1 MNQEIFANT
10 VRVIGN
16 NGEQLGVFTIEK
28 ALGVAEEAS
37 LDLVEISPNAEPPVC
52 KVMDFG
58 KYQYEQK
65 KQLSDAKKKQKKTT
79 VKMIKYRPSTEEG
92 DYQIKFRNLTKFLDN
107 GDKVKVVI
115 WFRGREMQHRE
126 LGMEMLDFSS
136 SKPNNNF
143 NFVAI
148 IKKLSQVSKFNLIIT
163 FFSTWTILNHFD
175 SCFLLLFLCITELF
189 FLFILIF
196 TKVHDFTNRRF
207 SIW

>member
-1 MNQEIFANT
+1 VNQEIFANT

-126 LGMEMLDFSS
+126 LGMEMLERIEKDTEEFATVEQ
-136 SKPNNNF
+136 K
-143 NFVAI
+143 A
-148 IKKLSQVSKFNLIIT
+148 KLEGRQLGMMLAPKSRK
-163 FFSTWTILNHFD
+163 
-175 SCFLLLFLCITELF
+175 
-189 FLFILIF
+189 
-196 TKVHDFTNRRF
+196 
-207 SIW
+207 